1 MLSRNIKRWLS
12 IKIFWIFKN
21 QFKQTCKFTKKLRVS
36 DFFLCWTG
44 PSSKK
49 MKKNMTV
56 KLKKK
61 LKIEK
66 KQSNQYHL
74 IVLVFAP
81 KWGIP
86 FFSLLKILISF
97 WTSYFTCTLIAFF
110 IISTSWLCPHDT
122 WNKRTDNMILYI
134 CMYRPI
140 PQSVIVSTRSNGFQI
155 YSLSTSYNFLH
166 RLPSVKYFNTLK
178 ANNRDESSAGCVM
191 RWDSWTGLYLLHQ

>member
-1 MLSRNIKRWLS
+1 
-12 IKIFWIFKN
+12 
-21 QFKQTCKFTKKLRVS
+21 
-36 DFFLCWTG
+36 
-44 PSSKK
+44 
-49 MKKNMTV
+49 MK
-56 KLKKK
+56 
-61 LKIEK
+61 K

-110 IISTSWLCPHDT
+110 IISTSWLCHHDT

-134 CMYRPI
+134 YMYRPI

-166 RLPSVKYFNTLK
+166 RLPSVKYFNTLN
-178 ANNRDESSAGCVM
+178 AITTETNRQQDALWGEILGLVYTYYINNLRKSQTECHVERKWRVAWHDGTNSLVVSVQKIFDQSLFVCFFAADT
-191 RWDSWTGLYLLHQ
+191 WN

>member
-1 MLSRNIKRWLS
+1 
-12 IKIFWIFKN
+12 
-21 QFKQTCKFTKKLRVS
+21 
-36 DFFLCWTG
+36 
-44 PSSKK
+44 
-49 MKKNMTV
+49 MK
-56 KLKKK
+56 
-61 LKIEK
+61 K

-86 FFSLLKILISF
+86 FFSWLKILISF

-134 CMYRPI
+134 YMYRPI

-166 RLPSVKYFNTLK
+166 RLPSVKYFNTLN
-178 ANNRDESSAGCVM
+178 ANNRDESSAGCVLG
-191 RWDSWTGLYLLHQ
+191 WDSWTGEVYTYYINNLRKSQTECHVERKWRVAWHDGTNSLVVSVQKIFDQSLFVCFFAADTWY